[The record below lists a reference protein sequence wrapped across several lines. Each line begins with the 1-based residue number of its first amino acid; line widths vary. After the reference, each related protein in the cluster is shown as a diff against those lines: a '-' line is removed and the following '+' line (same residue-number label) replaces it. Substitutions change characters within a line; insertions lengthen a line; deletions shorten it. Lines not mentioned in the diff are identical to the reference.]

1 MKTTHV
7 MRSAFSIL
15 EVLISVVIISTSI
28 IYILKIH
35 GSNHEQVVYITERNK
50 HTLEDSLFLGEN
62 TLRYHK
68 DEKDAYELLRTTF
81 RIEEDKTREL
91 LKNIKREIYIPEVE
105 TVEQPDEDSQ
115 EMSQTNMQAPPAVF
129 QELKLKGEYSSIYWI
144 VRIGE

>member
-105 TVEQPDEDSQ
+105 TVEQPNEDSQ
-115 EMSQTNMQAPPAVF
+115 EMSQTNTQAPPAVF

>member
-1 MKTTHV
+1 MKTIHV

-28 IYILKIH
+28 IYVLKIH

-105 TVEQPDEDSQ
+105 TVEQPNEDSQ
-115 EMSQTNMQAPPAVF
+115 EMSQTNMQALPAVF